1 MTDSASSRN
10 TKLVMASVV
19 MAMLIASMDSTIT
32 NTTMPV
38 VAEELGENDSLYSWT
53 FASYMIFSTVLAPL
67 AGRISDLFG
76 RKRIFGFG
84 ILLFLF
90 GSLLCGLAESML
102 QLVLY
107 RAVQGIGA
115 GIMMPFPMIIAGDI
129 FTVEKR
135 GKIQALFTG
144 MWGLSALL
152 APLLGSLFVEQL
164 NWRWIFYIN
173 IPICLLSFFLL
184 RNYRE
189 VYQPKRAPIDY
200 FGSLLFAAGISLLLS
215 ATTSER
221 YPLLLAASGALFI
234 TIFYVYERKHPS
246 PIVPLSLF
254 ANKPIR
260 WMIVNSFA
268 VCCALFGTASYIPL
282 FLQVQGF
289 SIFTSGLA
297 LLGMS
302 AGWMLTATPAG
313 KWVLRYGYLRLLVIG
328 NLTCLLSAV
337 LLSLL
342 GPDSGF
348 WYVFAALSVQ
358 GAGFGMIFT
367 VSTIGAQE
375 LVEPH
380 QKGVSSSLQMFAR
393 NIGTAI
399 GVTIMGS
406 LLLKN
411 PDFMSGVSN
420 AFLYGLIATAAATLT
435 VWLIRNPAR
444 ETEEA

>member
-1 MTDSASSRN
+1 MTDSASNRN
-10 TKLVMASVV
+10 TRLVMASVV
-19 MAMLIASMDSTIT
+19 MAMLIASMDTTIT

-38 VAEELGENDSLYSWT
+38 VAAELGENDSLYSWT
-53 FASYMIFSTVLAPL
+53 FASYMICSTVLAPL

-84 ILLFLF
+84 IIMFLF
-90 GSLLCGLAESML
+90 GSLLCGLSGSML
-102 QLVLY
+102 QLVLF

-129 FTVEKR
+129 FSVEKR

-164 NWRWIFYIN
+164 DWRWIFYIN
-173 IPICLLSFFLL
+173 VPICILSFLLL

-189 VYQPKRAPIDY
+189 VYRPKQAQIDY
-200 FGSLLFAAGISLLLS
+200 FGSLLFAAGISLLLA
-215 ATTSER
+215 ATTSENGQL
-221 YPLLLAASGALFI
+221 PLAAGGALLM
-234 TIFYVYERKHPS
+234 TAFYMYERRHPS

-268 VCCALFGTASYIPL
+268 VCCALFGTSSYIPL
-282 FLQVQGF
+282 FLQHQGYD
-289 SIFTSGLA
+289 IFTSGLA

-313 KWVLRYGYLRLLVIG
+313 RWVLRYGYSRLLVIG
-328 NLTCLLSAV
+328 NATCLLSAA
-337 LLSLL
+337 LLSVL
-342 GPDSGF
+342 GPETGF
-348 WYVFAALSVQ
+348 WYVLGALSVQ

-399 GVTIMGS
+399 GVTVMGS
-406 LLLKN
+406 LLLRN
-411 PDFMSGVSN
+411 PDFMTGVSH
-420 AFLYGLIATAAATLT
+420 AFLYGLIATAAASLT
-435 VWLIRNPAR
+435 VWLVKSPAR
-444 ETEEA
+444 KVEEA